1 MTVLRLSRHLIQR
14 LPQKTLL
21 SIVFVPFLLVTAGC
35 ATLGGSTQTAVLA
48 AKNSVAPALVHIRP
62 LKEVFVAGRRTEV
75 PVVGSGFIISS
86 DGYIVTN
93 EHVAG
98 ESSQVW
104 CVFSDNTELEAR
116 VVGVD
121 ADTDIAVL
129 KVDAPA
135 ALPAVHLGRSANLE
149 AGQLVLAMGSPH
161 GLARSVS
168 LGIISVPDRYIGETD
183 GMTSPYNK
191 WIQTDAAI
199 NPGNS
204 GGPLVNM
211 RGEVIGVN
219 ARILSGAENV
229 GFAIPIDTAREVIDA
244 IIRDGHVSRSWLG
257 LQFQEMAAKTDDPT
271 LHGVVIA
278 DVSPLSPAQEA
289 GVAPGDLLVGINDQ
303 SVDAR
308 FEESLPQVR
317 KAIADLPV
325 GESATLHLIKGDAP
339 IEINVV
345 TEEKISLKGGQAEFS
360 EWGFTVAELTPELAR
375 RAQLPGRSGVLVSGS
390 QPGGIAGRSGLGQ
403 GDIILKMDDTPVQT
417 LDEFTLAY
425 QQRLES
431 KQEQVM
437 LFVKRGAVTRFVLV
451 NTEAKTEPTLDK
463 EILDNVD

>member
-1 MTVLRLSRHLIQR
+1 
-14 LPQKTLL
+14 
-21 SIVFVPFLLVTAGC
+21 
-35 ATLGGSTQTAVLA
+35 
-48 AKNSVAPALVHIRP
+48 
-62 LKEVFVAGRRTEV
+62 
-75 PVVGSGFIISS
+75 
-86 DGYIVTN
+86 
-93 EHVAG
+93 
-98 ESSQVW
+98 
-104 CVFSDNTELEAR
+104 
-116 VVGVD
+116 
-121 ADTDIAVL
+121 
-129 KVDAPA
+129 
-135 ALPAVHLGRSANLE
+135 
-149 AGQLVLAMGSPH
+149 
-161 GLARSVS
+161 
-168 LGIISVPDRYIGETD
+168 LGIISVPDRYLGETD
-183 GMTSPYNK
+183 GMTSPYNN

-211 RGEVIGVN
+211 RGDVIGVN

-257 LQFQEMAAKTDDPT
+257 LQFQEMAAKTDDTT
-271 LHGVVIA
+271 LHGVIIA

-303 SVDAR
+303 SIDAR
-308 FEESLPQVR
+308 FEETLPQVR

-325 GESATLHLIKGDAP
+325 GESVTLHLIRGEAP

-345 TEEKISLKGGQAEFS
+345 TEGKISLKGGQAEFS

-403 GDIILKMDDTPVQT
+403 GDIILEMDGKPVQT

-431 KQEQVM
+431 KQERVM

-451 NTEAKTEPTLDK
+451 NTEAETEPTLDK
-463 EILDNVD
+463 EILDHVD